1 VEQVL
6 PFTLITGTEGVTEIE
21 GALIFGPRAGAGD
34 SLIEMLGIL
43 GVTEIDGALI
53 FGPRAGAEDSCIEM
67 DGILGVTEI
76 DGGLTWRSLLGV
88 GNPLTEIL
96 GMGGVTPI
104 EGTLE
109 LKLRELAAPM
119 IDIDGRADTGTV
131 GIEGAENGLGRAG
144 GAS

>member
-1 VEQVL
+1 LVVTPRPNGFEEWFLGSGSGRVEPAL
-6 PFTLITGTEGVTEIE
+6 PFTLITGTEGVIEME
-21 GALIFGPRAGAGD
+21 GALIFGPLAGAGD
-34 SLIEMLGIL
+34 SFIEMLGIL
-43 GVTEIDGALI
+43 GVTEIDG
-53 FGPRAGAEDSCIEM
+53 GM
-67 DGILGVTEI
+67 
-76 DGGLTWRSLLGV
+76 TWRSLVGA

-104 EGTLE
+104 DGTLE
-109 LKLRELAAPM
+109 LKLRELAAPL